1 MSGTVGIFK
10 TSTSGE
16 ADTLLGFA
24 YNFTLDGRYLQFNRA
39 NLIFDLTFV
48 SIVCDLPMC
57 VHLLTYLCMYSQ

>member
-48 SIVCDLPMC
+48 SIVCVLP
-57 VHLLTYLCMYSQ
+57 L